1 MAATTLN
8 ELEFSEITFAVP
20 AQTFG
25 ITCSISTEQTL
36 PVVTEF
42 ALRLVAVCDALSPQD
57 LQEFFGF
64 SEREIEQV
72 IQSLVDERLL
82 RWEEDRLE
90 LTHYARGLFV
100 NSPDSIPRLTRI
112 KDWAGE
118 VAFEL
123 VGFTPVNPTDGAKR
137 ARLMVEVP
145 ADDPDKESK
154 SKLWAERS
162 FQENFDRIYRGSRA
176 QIYKISD
183 VEGSTRFLLS
193 VPCTFSLSL
202 DGDLAIRRSLPEDYM
217 SERLELSKAITTL
230 LAYPPTPDNSFLA
243 EFVRL
248 FPNAGGGRFLHSNG
262 EFDLQAFLSNS
273 ARGHDTDAAVVPMVG
288 SLHLGRNRKLLETR
302 IGGLAPISQCQDPTN
317 LHWVAPTV
325 PFWARSKAMRP
336 LVRDLR
342 RLLERA
348 DLNPETHEPG
358 VEEEP
363 QSSAVK
369 ILLQDVEENDR
380 HATKT
385 YGQTLPEVFGTSLSA
400 LGGKLEL
407 IVVPDQLMCAI
418 YHYQLR
424 HAVSIPFGFLST
436 EKDDISNATQILKQL
451 TAPPARLT
459 TLTKNAPKA
468 ELVYRGLQG

>member
-1 MAATTLN
+1 MAAATSK
-8 ELEFSEITFAVP
+8 ELEFGEITFAVP
-20 AQTFG
+20 AQAFG
-25 ITCSISTEQTL
+25 ITCSISTEQAL
-36 PVVTEF
+36 PIVTEF
-42 ALRLVAVCDALSPQD
+42 ALRLVAVCDALTPQD

-64 SEREIEQV
+64 TEREIEQV

-82 RWEEDRLE
+82 RWEDDRLE

-183 VEGSTRFLLS
+183 VEGGTRFLLS
-193 VPCTFSLSL
+193 VPCTFSLTL
-202 DGDLAIRRSLPEDYM
+202 DGELAVRRSLPEDYL
-217 SERLELSKAITTL
+217 SGRLELSKAITTL

-243 EFVRL
+243 DFVRL
-248 FPNAGGGRFLHSNG
+248 FPNSGAGQFLQSNG
-262 EFDLQAFLSNS
+262 EFDLQAFLLKSS
-273 ARGHDTDAAVVPMVG
+273 KTHDSGPAVVPVVG
-288 SLHLGRNRKLLETR
+288 SLHLGRNRRLLETR
-302 IGGLAPISQCQDPTN
+302 IGALPGTLKNQDPTS

-342 RLLERA
+342 RLLERT
-348 DLNPETHEPG
+348 DQNSGSQEPET
-358 VEEEP
+358 EEEA

-380 HATKT
+380 HAIKT
-385 YGQTLPEVFGTSLSA
+385 YGQTLPEVFGTSLSV
-400 LGGKLEL
+400 LGGRLEF

-424 HAVSIPFGFLST
+424 HAVSVPFGFVST
-436 EKDDISNATQILKQL
+436 EEADIATATQLLKQL
-451 TAPPARLT
+451 TAAPARLT

-468 ELVYRGLQG
+468 EVVYKGLQS